1 MYDNVDDDDDDDDD
15 DDSDDDDEDGED
27 EDDGGDDKMV
37 MIIGRIIIIW
47 KLKCKM
53 IIERR
58 MNLMILR
65 RIIEHSIDNYD
76 DDNIYYLCYF
86 EIYWKII
93 LDWVNFEFVYWVG
106 NLL

>member
-1 MYDNVDDDDDDDDD
+1 MDDDAEDEEDDDNDDDDDGENGEDGEEDDDD
-15 DDSDDDDEDGED
+15 D
-27 EDDGGDDKMV
+27 MM
-37 MIIGRIIIIW
+37 MIIGRIIIIIW

-53 IIERR
+53 IIEKR
-58 MNLMILR
+58 MNLIILR
-65 RIIEHSIDNYD
+65 RIIEHSIDN